1 MSRNTLFQLNPA
13 DKLSFTLSLF
23 NPAHAVLLVKNI
35 TDGPIA
41 FKVKTTQPSWYTVSP
56 NKDAIPPGGTF
67 KVQVSLVDNMKN
79 SLVELFMNGNKENLD
94 RHRFQVQ
101 GKAISD
107 SVFAELREL
116 EDKRWVKKEGTE
128 DEEFKQ
134 ATADRSARFTEVW
147 GGVTKDD
154 PNKAELKVDFT
165 YDISDAG
172 SSPVRA
178 DKAIKEMETLKE
190 KYAGSG
196 GGGGGG
202 GSQAAYDP
210 NAAIPTVSNNVE
222 TVRNR
227 LARERGNSFGDADRQ
242 EGLPANQEA
251 AMRELLS
258 LRKKFQAVSDYT
270 MQLTAE
276 RDSMK
281 AKFEA
286 LQREISREDN
296 RRSAEGNNTSIGSD
310 AAGNDDK
317 NAAPETQVAQKAQ
330 GGFLPGIF
338 TVAAV
343 VVVAYLLGRSMAAAH
358 FFHGLFGYG
367 ITW

>member
-23 NPAHAVLLVKNI
+23 NPAQAVLLIKNI

-56 NKDAIPPGGTF
+56 NKDAIPAGGTF
-67 KVQVSLVDNMKN
+67 KVQISLLDNMKN

-101 GKAISD
+101 GKVIND
-107 SVFAELREL
+107 SVYTELKEM
-116 EDKRWVKKEGTE
+116 EDRRWDKKDGTE

-147 GGVTKDD
+147 GGVAKDD
-154 PNKAELKVDFT
+154 PNKAELKVDFS
-165 YDISDAG
+165 YDISDVG
-172 SSPVRA
+172 SSPARV
-178 DKAIKEMETLKE
+178 DKAYKDMEFLKE
-190 KYAGSG
+190 KYASAGSG
-196 GGGGGG
+196 
-202 GSQAAYDP
+202 SHAAHEP
-210 NAAIPTVSNNVE
+210 GAAIPSVSNNVE
-222 TVRNR
+222 NVRNR
-227 LARERGNSFGDADRQ
+227 LARERGGSDGGPK

-258 LRKKFQAVSDYT
+258 LRKKFEAVSDYT

-286 LQREISREDN
+286 LQREISREDS
-296 RRSAEGNNTSIGSD
+296 RRGADGTNS
-310 AAGNDDK
+310 GNDASGGSEDK
-317 NAAPETQVAQKAQ
+317 LGAADTQVAQKAQ
-330 GGFLPGIF
+330 GWFLPGIF
-338 TVAAV
+338 TLAAV